1 MDRELGVVEGQ
12 CRRVELL
19 HEALALPFGIIP
31 HFYRRSVVM
40 ELCHGRTSDFS
51 GVDMADHQ
59 QNYSAAARH
68 EVSHG
73 CASD

>member
-1 MDRELGVVEGQ
+1 
-12 CRRVELL
+12 
-19 HEALALPFGIIP
+19 
-31 HFYRRSVVM
+31 M
-40 ELCHGRTSDFS
+40 ELCHGWTSDFS
-51 GVDMADHQ
+51 SVDMADHQ